1 MKARSK
7 KKYTA
12 LILALSLASPMI
24 VEAASIEENPKATEI
39 TTEEKH
45 ENSLE
50 IQSKMSLSED
60 KSQIVYDID
69 ITNKNKE
76 SQELSAYLYL
86 PENSN
91 IENLKLENSDI
102 KANELATNL
111 GKALEIKLAAGEKT
125 SLKLSADI
133 KKDKTDKLFF
143 DLGLISKNN
152 EILTKRIGGQIEAD
166 KLVEKTSEELAR
178 VLAGKINED
187 KTITWTDYLL
197 NQTEEKTISD
207 YTFNISE
214 NQSFKN
220 EKINLE
226 YFTLT
231 SEGYKLTD
239 SKTLDFGNIKD
250 LEIAPNSLVKIS
262 FKTKA
267 LKDFGEFKIN
277 DASVLVKKEADKKE
291 DKKENTSDEE
301 KALDAIKILEEN
313 SKEITNILL
322 ANEGE
327 KENPKEDKEDKKE
340 EPKEDKKE
348 DKKDEKPAEEK
359 AKELTEKIAV
369 GNPIEIEKSL
379 KDDSSDEEKAKAM
392 LDKINLTNDEI
403 IKLLKENETGVDQL
417 IKPQDKKE
425 EPKTIMVSEDDKK
438 ANDLADKIIGY
449 NKQIDSILEPIL
461 GKEEYQ
467 KLLKDAEKRLE
478 KAKKISTKE
487 EEKAKKEENSDEKKV
502 QSLIAQIN
510 DKNEEIS
517 EVVRQVK
524 LREEVA
530 KALADEKELEVV
542 KSLLKGIEKLDKASK
557 EVEES
562 KKEAYVSPH
571 FKMLL
576 DDFSRKAYKDL
587 EKVVT
592 VTLDPLKK
600 IEAKSTVDQAK
611 KKYPTID
618 YYLSN
623 LELRNDMLNNL
634 GYIVK

>member
-7 KKYTA
+7 TKYTA

-24 VEAASIEENPKATEI
+24 AHATNIDENPKATEI
-39 TTEEKH
+39 VTEEKH
-45 ENSLE
+45 ENPLE

-69 ITNKNKE
+69 ITNKNNR
-76 SQELSAYLYL
+76 SQELSAFLYL

-102 KANELATNL
+102 KANELATDL
-111 GKALEIKLAAGEKT
+111 GKALEIKLEAGEKT

-133 KKDKTDKLFF
+133 KKEKADKLFF

-166 KLVEKTSEELAR
+166 KLVEKTAEELAH
-178 VLAGKINED
+178 VLAGKINQD
-187 KTITWTDYLL
+187 KTISWTDYLL

-214 NQSFKN
+214 NQSFENQKL
-220 EKINLE
+220 NLE

-239 SKTLDFGNIKD
+239 SKALDFGNIKD

-262 FKTKA
+262 FNTKT
-267 LKDFGEFKIN
+267 LEDFGEFKIN
-277 DASVLVKKEADKKE
+277 DASVLVKKEEDKKE

-301 KALDAIKILEEN
+301 KAIDAIKILEEN
-313 SKEITNILL
+313 SKEITDILL
-322 ANEGE
+322 ANEAE

-340 EPKEDKKE
+340 
-348 DKKDEKPAEEK
+348 DKKDEKSSEEKNKELTDKLEENSAEIEKSLKTDASEEK
-359 AKELTEKIAV
+359 AKELIDQ
-369 GNPIEIEKSL
+369 IE
-379 KDDSSDEEKAKAM
+379 
-392 LDKINLTNDEI
+392 LTNDEI
-403 IKLLKENETGVDQL
+403 IKLLKDNESGFEQL
-417 IKPQDKKE
+417 IKDPEKKEE

-467 KLLKDAEKRLE
+467 KLLKKAAKHLE
-478 KAKKISTKE
+478 ETKKISIE
-487 EEKAKKEENSDEKKV
+487 EAKKAENSDEKKA

-510 DKNEEIS
+510 EKNEEIS
-517 EVVRQVK
+517 EVIRQVK

-542 KSLLKGIEKLDKASK
+542 KSLLKEIEKLDKASK

-576 DDFSRKAYKDL
+576 DDFSKQAYKDL

>member
-24 VEAASIEENPKATEI
+24 VEAASTEVNPKESENI
-39 TTEEKH
+39 TVEKH
-45 ENSLE
+45 ENPLE

-69 ITNKNKE
+69 ITNKNSQ
-76 SQELSAYLYL
+76 SQELSAFLYL

-102 KANELATNL
+102 KANELATDL
-111 GKALEIKLAAGEKT
+111 GKALEIKLEAGEKT

-133 KKDKTDKLFF
+133 KKEKADKLFF

-166 KLVEKTSEELAR
+166 KLVEKTAEELAH
-178 VLAGKINED
+178 VLAGKINQD
-187 KTITWTDYLL
+187 KTISWTDYLL
-197 NQTEEKTISD
+197 NQTGEKTISD
-207 YTFNISE
+207 YTFDISD
-214 NQSFKN
+214 NQSFENQKL
-220 EKINLE
+220 NLE

-231 SEGYKLTD
+231 SEGYKLTA

-262 FKTKA
+262 FNTKT
-267 LKDFGEFKIN
+267 LEDFGEFKIN
-277 DASVLVKKEADKKE
+277 DASVLVKKEEDKKE

-313 SKEITNILL
+313 SKEITDILL
-322 ANEGE
+322 ANEAE
-327 KENPKEDKEDKKE
+327 KENPKEDKKE
-340 EPKEDKKE
+340 ESKEDKKE

-359 AKELTEKIAV
+359 TKELTDILEENSA
-369 GNPIEIEKSL
+369 EIEKSL
-379 KDDSSDEEKAKAM
+379 KTDASEEKAKE
-392 LDKINLTNDEI
+392 LIDQIELTNDEI
-403 IKLLKENETGVDQL
+403 IKLLKDNESGFEQL
-417 IKPQDKKE
+417 IKAPDKKEE

-467 KLLKDAEKRLE
+467 KLLKDVEKRLIE
-478 KAKKISTKE
+478 TKKI
-487 EEKAKKEENSDEKKV
+487 AKEENSDEKKA
-502 QSLIAQIN
+502 QSLISQIS

-542 KSLLKGIEKLDKASK
+542 KSLLKEIEKLDKASK

-576 DDFSRKAYKDL
+576 DDFSKQAYKDL

>member
-39 TTEEKH
+39 TTVEKH
-45 ENSLE
+45 ENPLE

-69 ITNKNKE
+69 ITNKNIQ

-102 KANELATNL
+102 KANELASDL

-187 KTITWTDYLL
+187 KTISWTDYLL

-214 NQSFKN
+214 NQSFEN

-231 SEGYKLTD
+231 NEGYKLTA

-313 SKEITNILL
+313 SKEITDILL

-327 KENPKEDKEDKKE
+327 KENPKEDKKE

-487 EEKAKKEENSDEKKV
+487 EEKAKKEENSDEKKG
-502 QSLIAQIN
+502 QSLISQIN

-611 KKYPTID
+611 KKYPAID

>member
-76 SQELSAYLYL
+76 SQELSTFLYL

-102 KANELATNL
+102 KANELATDL

-125 SLKLSADI
+125 SLKLLAYI

-166 KLVEKTSEELAR
+166 KLVEKTSEELAH

-197 NQTEEKTISD
+197 NSTEEKNISNYD
-207 YTFNISE
+207 FEISE
-214 NQSFKN
+214 NQSFEN

-231 SEGYKLTD
+231 NEGYKLTD

-327 KENPKEDKEDKKE
+327 KENPKEDKKE

-348 DKKDEKPAEEK
+348 DKKDEKSAEEK
-359 AKELTEKIAV
+359 TKELTDKLEENSA
-369 GNPIEIEKSL
+369 EIEKSL
-379 KDDSSDEEKAKAM
+379 KTDASDEKAKE
-392 LDKINLTNDEI
+392 LIDQIELTNDEI
-403 IKLLKENETGVDQL
+403 IKLLKDNETGFDKL
-417 IKPQDKKE
+417 IKTPDKKEE

-502 QSLIAQIN
+502 QSLISQIN

-592 VTLDPLKK
+592 VTLDPLNDTQNSEKK
-600 IEAKSTVDQAK
+600 VSKEQAE
-611 KKYPTID
+611 KKYPTIAK
-618 YYLSN
+618 YLKD
-623 LELRNDMLNNL
+623 LKLVRDLL
-634 GYIVK
+634 K

>member
-7 KKYTA
+7 TKYTA

-24 VEAASIEENPKATEI
+24 AHATNIDENPKATEI
-39 TTEEKH
+39 ITEKKH
-45 ENSLE
+45 ENPLE

-76 SQELSAYLYL
+76 SQELSAFLYL

-102 KANELATNL
+102 KANELATDL
-111 GKALEIKLAAGEKT
+111 GKALEIKLEAGEKT

-133 KKDKTDKLFF
+133 KKEKTDKLFF

-166 KLVEKTSEELAR
+166 KLVEKTAEELAH
-178 VLAGKINED
+178 VLVGKINQD
-187 KTITWTDYLL
+187 KTISWTDYLL

-214 NQSFKN
+214 NQSFENQKL
-220 EKINLE
+220 NLE

-231 SEGYKLTD
+231 SEGYKLTA

-262 FKTKA
+262 FNTKT
-267 LKDFGEFKIN
+267 LEEFGEFKIN
-277 DASVLVKKEADKKE
+277 DASVLVKKEEDKKE
-291 DKKENTSDEE
+291 DKKENTGDEE
-301 KALDAIKILEEN
+301 KAIDAIKILEEN
-313 SKEITNILL
+313 SKEITDILL
-322 ANEGE
+322 ANEAE
-327 KENPKEDKEDKKE
+327 KENPKEDKKE
-340 EPKEDKKE
+340 EPKEDKK
-348 DKKDEKPAEEK
+348 DEKPAEEK
-359 AKELTEKIAV
+359 TKELTDILKENSA
-369 GNPIEIEKSL
+369 EIEKSL
-379 KDDSSDEEKAKAM
+379 KDDSSDEEKAKE
-392 LDKINLTNDEI
+392 LIDQIELTNDEI
-403 IKLLKENETGVDQL
+403 IKLLKDNESGFEQL
-417 IKPQDKKE
+417 IKAPEKKE
-425 EPKTIMVSEDDKK
+425 EELKTIMVSEDDKK

-467 KLLKDAEKRLE
+467 KLLKKAAKRLE
-478 KAKKISTKE
+478 ETKKISIE
-487 EEKAKKEENSDEKKV
+487 EAKKAENSDEKKA
-502 QSLIAQIN
+502 QSLTAQIN
-510 DKNEEIS
+510 EKNEEIS

-542 KSLLKGIEKLDKASK
+542 KSLLKEIEKLDKASK

-571 FKMLL
+571 FKILL
-576 DDFSRKAYKDL
+576 DDFSKEAYKDL

-600 IEAKSTVDQAK
+600 IDAKSTVDQAK
-611 KKYPTID
+611 NKYPTID

>member
-7 KKYTA
+7 TKYTA

-24 VEAASIEENPKATEI
+24 VEAASTEVNPKESEI
-39 TTEEKH
+39 ITEEKH
-45 ENSLE
+45 ENPLE
-50 IQSKMSLSED
+50 IKSKMSLSED

-69 ITNKNKE
+69 ITNKN
-76 SQELSAYLYL
+76 SQRSEISAYIYL

-102 KANELATNL
+102 KANELATDL
-111 GKALEIKLAAGEKT
+111 GKALEIKLEAGEKT

-133 KKDKTDKLFF
+133 KKGKADKLFF

-178 VLAGKINED
+178 VLAGKINQD
-187 KTITWTDYLL
+187 KTISWTDYLL
-197 NQTEEKTISD
+197 NQTEEKNISD

-214 NQSFKN
+214 NQSFENQKL
-220 EKINLE
+220 NLE

-262 FKTKA
+262 FNTKT
-267 LKDFGEFKIN
+267 LEDFGEFKIN
-277 DASVLVKKEADKKE
+277 DASVFVKKEEDKKE

-301 KALDAIKILEEN
+301 KAIDAIKILEEN
-313 SKEITNILL
+313 SKEITDILL

-327 KENPKEDKEDKKE
+327 KENPKEDKKE

-348 DKKDEKPAEEK
+348 DKKGDKKDEKPAEEK
-359 AKELTEKIAV
+359 TKELTDILKENSA
-369 GNPIEIEKSL
+369 EIEKSL
-379 KDDSSDEEKAKAM
+379 KDDSSDDEKAKE
-392 LDKINLTNDEI
+392 LIGQIELTNDEI
-403 IKLLKENETGVDQL
+403 IKILKDNESGFEQL
-417 IKPQDKKE
+417 IKPSEKKE
-425 EPKTIMVSEDDKK
+425 EPKTIMVSEEDKK
-438 ANDLADKIIGY
+438 ANDLAEKIIGY

-467 KLLKDAEKRLE
+467 KLLK
-478 KAKKISTKE
+478 KAAKHIE
-487 EEKAKKEENSDEKKV
+487 EANKAENSDEKKA

-510 DKNEEIS
+510 EKNEEIS
-517 EVVRQVK
+517 EVIRQVK

-576 DDFSRKAYKDL
+576 DDFSKQAYKDL

-600 IEAKSTVDQAK
+600 IDAKSTVDQAK
-611 KKYPTID
+611 NKYPTID

-623 LELRNDMLNNL
+623 LDIRNDMLNNL

>member
-39 TTEEKH
+39 TTVEKH
-45 ENSLE
+45 ENPLE

-69 ITNKNKE
+69 ITNKNIQ

-102 KANELATNL
+102 KANELATDL

-214 NQSFKN
+214 NQSFEN

-231 SEGYKLTD
+231 NEGYKLTD
-239 SKTLDFGNIKD
+239 SKALDFGNIKD

-313 SKEITNILL
+313 NKEITDILL

-327 KENPKEDKEDKKE
+327 KENPKEDKKE
-340 EPKEDKKE
+340 EPKEDKKA

-359 AKELTEKIAV
+359 TKELTDKLEENSA
-369 GNPIEIEKSL
+369 EIEKSL
-379 KDDSSDEEKAKAM
+379 KNDASEEKAKE
-392 LDKINLTNDEI
+392 LIDQIELTNDEI
-403 IKLLKENETGVDQL
+403 IKLLKDNESGFDKL
-417 IKPQDKKE
+417 IKASDKKEE

>member
-7 KKYTA
+7 TKYTA

-24 VEAASIEENPKATEI
+24 AHATNIDENPKATEI
-39 TTEEKH
+39 ITEEKH
-45 ENSLE
+45 ENPLE
-50 IQSKMSLSED
+50 IKSKMSLSED
-60 KSQIVYDID
+60 KNQIVYDID
-69 ITNKNKE
+69 ITNKN
-76 SQELSAYLYL
+76 SQRSEISAYIYL

-102 KANELATNL
+102 KANELATDL
-111 GKALEIKLAAGEKT
+111 GKALEIKLEAGEKT

-133 KKDKTDKLFF
+133 KKGKADKLFF

-166 KLVEKTSEELAR
+166 KLVEKTAEELAR

-187 KTITWTDYLL
+187 KTISWTDYLL
-197 NQTEEKTISD
+197 NQTEEKTVSD

-214 NQSFKN
+214 NQSFENQKL
-220 EKINLE
+220 NLE
-226 YFTLT
+226 YFALT
-231 SEGYKLTD
+231 SEGYKLTA

-250 LEIAPNSLVKIS
+250 LEIAPNSLVKVS

-267 LKDFGEFKIN
+267 LKDEGEFKIN
-277 DASVLVKKEADKKE
+277 DASVLVKKEEDKKQ

-301 KALDAIKILEEN
+301 KAIDAIKILEEN
-313 SKEITNILL
+313 SKEITDILL

-327 KENPKEDKEDKKE
+327 KEIPKEDKKE
-340 EPKEDKKE
+340 EPKEDKK
-348 DKKDEKPAEEK
+348 DEKPAEDK
-359 AKELTEKIAV
+359 TKELTDILKENSA
-369 GNPIEIEKSL
+369 EIEKSL
-379 KDDSSDEEKAKAM
+379 KDDSSDDEKAKE
-392 LDKINLTNDEI
+392 LIGQIELTNDEI
-403 IKLLKENETGVDQL
+403 IKILKDNESGFEQL
-417 IKPQDKKE
+417 IKPSEKKE

-467 KLLKDAEKRLE
+467 KLLKKAAKHIEE
-478 KAKKISTKE
+478 AKK
-487 EEKAKKEENSDEKKV
+487 AENSDEKKA

-510 DKNEEIS
+510 EKNEEIS
-517 EVVRQVK
+517 EVIRQVK

-530 KALADEKELEVV
+530 KAIADEKELEIV
-542 KSLLKGIEKLDKASK
+542 KSLLEGIEKLDKASK
-557 EVEES
+557 EIEES

-571 FKMLL
+571 FRMLL
-576 DDFSRKAYKDL
+576 DDFSKQAYKDL

-600 IEAKSTVDQAK
+600 IDAKSTADQAK

>member
-7 KKYTA
+7 TKYTA

-24 VEAASIEENPKATEI
+24 AHATNIDENPKATEI
-39 TTEEKH
+39 VTEKKH
-45 ENSLE
+45 ENPLE

-69 ITNKNKE
+69 ITNKN
-76 SQELSAYLYL
+76 SQRSEISAYLYL

-102 KANELATNL
+102 KANELATDL
-111 GKALEIKLAAGEKT
+111 GKALEIKLEAGEKT

-133 KKDKTDKLFF
+133 KKEKADKLFF

-166 KLVEKTSEELAR
+166 KLVEKTAGELAH
-178 VLAGKINED
+178 VLAGKINQD
-187 KTITWTDYLL
+187 KTISWTDYLL

-214 NQSFKN
+214 NQSFENQKL
-220 EKINLE
+220 NLE

-231 SEGYKLTD
+231 SEGYKLTA
-239 SKTLDFGNIKD
+239 SKALDFGNIKD

-262 FKTKA
+262 FNTKT
-267 LKDFGEFKIN
+267 LEDFGEFKIN
-277 DASVLVKKEADKKE
+277 DASVLVKKEEDKKE

-313 SKEITNILL
+313 SKEITDILL
-322 ANEGE
+322 ANEAE
-327 KENPKEDKEDKKE
+327 KENPKEDKKE
-340 EPKEDKKE
+340 ESKEDKKE

-359 AKELTEKIAV
+359 TKELTDILEENSA
-369 GNPIEIEKSL
+369 EIEKSL
-379 KDDSSDEEKAKAM
+379 KDDSSDEEKAKE
-392 LDKINLTNDEI
+392 LIDQIELTNDEI
-403 IKLLKENETGVDQL
+403 IKLLKDNESGFEQL
-417 IKPQDKKE
+417 IKASDKKEE

-467 KLLKDAEKRLE
+467 KLLKKAAKHLE
-478 KAKKISTKE
+478 ETKKISIE
-487 EEKAKKEENSDEKKV
+487 EAKKAENSDEKKA
-502 QSLIAQIN
+502 QSLISQIN

-542 KSLLKGIEKLDKASK
+542 KSLLKGIEKLEKASK

-576 DDFSRKAYKDL
+576 DDFSKDAYKDL

-600 IEAKSTVDQAK
+600 IDAKSTVDQAK

>member
-39 TTEEKH
+39 TTVEKH
-45 ENSLE
+45 ENPLE

-60 KSQIVYDID
+60 KSQIIYDID

-102 KANELATNL
+102 KANELATDL

-187 KTITWTDYLL
+187 KTISWTDYLL

-214 NQSFKN
+214 NQSFEN

-231 SEGYKLTD
+231 NEGYKLTD
-239 SKTLDFGNIKD
+239 SKALDFGNIKD

-313 SKEITNILL
+313 NKEITDILL

-327 KENPKEDKEDKKE
+327 KENPKEDKKE
-340 EPKEDKKE
+340 EPKEDKKA

-359 AKELTEKIAV
+359 TKELTDKLEENSA
-369 GNPIEIEKSL
+369 EIEKSL
-379 KDDSSDEEKAKAM
+379 KNDASEEKAKE
-392 LDKINLTNDEI
+392 LIDQIELTNDEI
-403 IKLLKENETGVDQL
+403 IKLLKDNESGFDKL
-417 IKPQDKKE
+417 IKASDKKEE

>member
-24 VEAASIEENPKATEI
+24 VEAASTEVNPKESEI
-39 TTEEKH
+39 ITVEKH
-45 ENSLE
+45 ENPLE

-76 SQELSAYLYL
+76 SQELSAFLYL

-102 KANELATNL
+102 KANELASDL
-111 GKALEIKLAAGEKT
+111 GKALEIKLEAGEKT

-133 KKDKTDKLFF
+133 KKEKADKLFF

-166 KLVEKTSEELAR
+166 KLVEKTAEELAH

-187 KTITWTDYLL
+187 KTISWTDYLL

-207 YTFNISE
+207 YTFNISD
-214 NQSFKN
+214 NQSFENQKL
-220 EKINLE
+220 NLE

-239 SKTLDFGNIKD
+239 SKELDFGNIKD

-262 FKTKA
+262 FNTKT
-267 LKDFGEFKIN
+267 LEDFGEFKIN
-277 DASVLVKKEADKKE
+277 DASVLVKKEEDKKE

-301 KALDAIKILEEN
+301 KAIDAIKILEEN
-313 SKEITNILL
+313 SKEITDILL

-327 KENPKEDKEDKKE
+327 KENPKEDKKE

-359 AKELTEKIAV
+359 TKELTDKLEENSA
-369 GNPIEIEKSL
+369 EIEKSL
-379 KDDSSDEEKAKAM
+379 KDDSSDEEKAKE
-392 LDKINLTNDEI
+392 LIDQIELTNDEI
-403 IKLLKENETGVDQL
+403 IKLLKDNESGFEQL
-417 IKPQDKKE
+417 IKAPEKKEE

-467 KLLKDAEKRLE
+467 KLLKDVEKRLKE
-478 KAKKISTKE
+478 TKKTSKE
-487 EEKAKKEENSDEKKV
+487 EVKEENSDEKKA
-502 QSLIAQIN
+502 QSLISQIN

-542 KSLLKGIEKLDKASK
+542 KSLLKEIEKLDKAQK

-576 DDFSRKAYKDL
+576 DDFSKQAYKDL

>member
-7 KKYTA
+7 TKYTA

-24 VEAASIEENPKATEI
+24 AHATNIDENPKATEI
-39 TTEEKH
+39 ITEEKH
-45 ENSLE
+45 ENPLE
-50 IQSKMSLSED
+50 IKSKMSLSED

-69 ITNKNKE
+69 ITNKN
-76 SQELSAYLYL
+76 SQRSEISAYIYL

-102 KANELATNL
+102 KANELATDL
-111 GKALEIKLAAGEKT
+111 GKALEIKLEAGEKT

-133 KKDKTDKLFF
+133 KKEKTDKLFF

-152 EILTKRIGGQIEAD
+152 EILTKRIGGQIESD
-166 KLVEKTSEELAR
+166 KLVEKTAEELAR

-187 KTITWTDYLL
+187 KTISWTDYLL
-197 NQTEEKTISD
+197 NQTEEKNISH
-207 YTFNISE
+207 YNFNISE
-214 NQSFKN
+214 NQSFENQKL
-220 EKINLE
+220 NLE

-239 SKTLDFGNIKD
+239 SKALDFGNIKD

-262 FKTKA
+262 FKTKQ
-267 LKDFGEFKIN
+267 LEDFGEFKIN
-277 DASVLVKKEADKKE
+277 DASVLVKKEEDKKE

-301 KALDAIKILEEN
+301 KAIDAIKILEEN
-313 SKEITNILL
+313 SKEITDILL
-322 ANEGE
+322 ANEAE
-327 KENPKEDKEDKKE
+327 KENPKEDKKE
-340 EPKEDKKE
+340 EPKEDKK
-348 DKKDEKPAEEK
+348 DEKPAEEK
-359 AKELTEKIAV
+359 TKELTDILKENSA
-369 GNPIEIEKSL
+369 EIEKSL
-379 KDDSSDEEKAKAM
+379 KDDSSDDEKAKE
-392 LDKINLTNDEI
+392 LIGQIELTNDEI
-403 IKLLKENETGVDQL
+403 IKILKDNESGFEQL
-417 IKPQDKKE
+417 IKAPEKKE
-425 EPKTIMVSEDDKK
+425 EPKTIMVSEEDKK
-438 ANDLADKIIGY
+438 ANDLAEKIIGY

-467 KLLKDAEKRLE
+467 KLLKKAAKHIEE
-478 KAKKISTKE
+478 AKK
-487 EEKAKKEENSDEKKV
+487 AENSDEKKA

-510 DKNEEIS
+510 EKNEEIS
-517 EVVRQVK
+517 EVIRQVK

-530 KALADEKELEVV
+530 KAIADEKELEIV
-542 KSLLKGIEKLDKASK
+542 KSLLKGIEKLDKANK

-576 DDFSRKAYKDL
+576 DDFSKQAYKDL

-600 IEAKSTVDQAK
+600 IDAKSTVDQAK
-611 KKYPTID
+611 NKYPTID
-618 YYLSN
+618 YYISN

>member
-39 TTEEKH
+39 TTVEKH
-45 ENSLE
+45 ENPLE

-102 KANELATNL
+102 KANELATDL
-111 GKALEIKLAAGEKT
+111 GKALAIKLAAGEKT

-197 NQTEEKTISD
+197 NQTEEKNISD

-214 NQSFKN
+214 NQSFEN

-231 SEGYKLTD
+231 NEGYKLTD
-239 SKTLDFGNIKD
+239 SKALDFGNIKD
-250 LEIAPNSLVKIS
+250 LGIAPNSLVKIS

-348 DKKDEKPAEEK
+348 DKKDEKSAEEKTKELTGKLEENSAEIEKSLKTDASEEK
-359 AKELTEKIAV
+359 AKELIDQ
-369 GNPIEIEKSL
+369 IE
-379 KDDSSDEEKAKAM
+379 
-392 LDKINLTNDEI
+392 LTNDEI
-403 IKLLKENETGVDQL
+403 IKLLKDNESGFEQL
-417 IKPQDKKE
+417 IKASDKKEE

>member
-39 TTEEKH
+39 TTVEKH
-45 ENSLE
+45 ENPLE

-102 KANELATNL
+102 KANELASDL

-197 NQTEEKTISD
+197 NSTEEKNISNYD
-207 YTFNISE
+207 FEISE
-214 NQSFKN
+214 NQSFEN

-226 YFTLT
+226 YFILT
-231 SEGYKLTD
+231 NEGYKLTD
-239 SKTLDFGNIKD
+239 SKALDFGNIKD

-262 FKTKA
+262 FKTKT

-277 DASVLVKKEADKKE
+277 DASVLVKKEEDKKE

-301 KALDAIKILEEN
+301 KAIDAIKILEEN

-327 KENPKEDKEDKKE
+327 KENPKEDKKE

-348 DKKDEKPAEEK
+348 DKKDEKSAEEKTKELTDKLEENSAEIEKSLKTDASEEK
-359 AKELTEKIAV
+359 AKELIDQ
-369 GNPIEIEKSL
+369 IE
-379 KDDSSDEEKAKAM
+379 
-392 LDKINLTNDEI
+392 LTNDEI
-403 IKLLKENETGVDQL
+403 IKLLKDNETGFDKL
-417 IKPQDKKE
+417 IKASDKKEE

-502 QSLIAQIN
+502 QSLISQIN

>member
-7 KKYTA
+7 TKYTA

-24 VEAASIEENPKATEI
+24 AHATNIDENPKATEI
-39 TTEEKH
+39 ITEEKH
-45 ENSLE
+45 ENPLE
-50 IQSKMSLSED
+50 IKSKMSLSED
-60 KSQIVYDID
+60 KNQIVYDID
-69 ITNKNKE
+69 ITNKN
-76 SQELSAYLYL
+76 SQRSEISAYIYL

-102 KANELATNL
+102 KANELATDL
-111 GKALEIKLAAGEKT
+111 GKALEIKLEAGEKT

-133 KKDKTDKLFF
+133 KKEKTDKLFF

-152 EILTKRIGGQIEAD
+152 EILTKRIGGQIESD
-166 KLVEKTSEELAR
+166 KLVEKTAEELTH

-187 KTITWTDYLL
+187 KTISWTDYLL
-197 NQTEEKTISD
+197 NQTEEKTVSD

-214 NQSFKN
+214 NQSFENQKL
-220 EKINLE
+220 NLE

-231 SEGYKLTD
+231 SDGYKLTA

-250 LEIAPNSLVKIS
+250 LEIAPDSLVKVS
-262 FKTKA
+262 FKTKT
-267 LKDFGEFKIN
+267 LEDFGEFKIN
-277 DASVLVKKEADKKE
+277 DASVLVKKEEDKKE

-301 KALDAIKILEEN
+301 KAIDAIKILEEN
-313 SKEITNILL
+313 SKEITDILL

-327 KENPKEDKEDKKE
+327 KEI
-340 EPKEDKKE
+340 PKEDKKE

-359 AKELTEKIAV
+359 TKELTDILKENSA
-369 GNPIEIEKSL
+369 EIEKSL
-379 KDDSSDEEKAKAM
+379 KDDSSDDEKAKAM

-438 ANDLADKIIGY
+438 GQELADKIIGY

-467 KLLKDAEKRLE
+467 KLLKKAAKHLE
-478 KAKKISTKE
+478 ETKKISIE
-487 EEKAKKEENSDEKKV
+487 EAKKAENSDEKKA
-502 QSLIAQIN
+502 QSLTAQIN
-510 DKNEEIS
+510 EKNEEIS

-542 KSLLKGIEKLDKASK
+542 KSLLKEIEKLDKASK

-576 DDFSRKAYKDL
+576 DDFSKQAYKDL

-600 IEAKSTVDQAK
+600 IDAKSTVDQAK
-611 KKYPTID
+611 NKYPTID